1 MLCSQKPSGASRK
14 SKVRCFSLVRLH
26 PLLVDRVPQLATG
39 SGRSKGPKND
49 AKLKQSFQNQIQTA
63 REKPF
68 GMRYGHMAPPFFLG
82 GVSKPRRPRRFITR
96 ATSCQAQLILIF
108 KADLKLELYSPQRSR
123 PFHEPAAKPGQGEPF
138 GDPPPSPPLWPPST
152 CHYGCQ
158 TWPCWR
164 RALLSI

>member
-82 GVSKPRRPRRFITR
+82 GVSKPRRPRRFITW
-96 ATSCQAQLILIF
+96 ATPCQAQIIRIF
-108 KADLKLELYSPQRSR
+108 TTYLTPKLYSPQPNHHFLLTGCDTTTSGILWRS
-123 PFHEPAAKPGQGEPF
+123 AACRSVVTSFNLP
-138 GDPPPSPPLWPPST
+138 
-152 CHYGCQ
+152 
-158 TWPCWR
+158 
-164 RALLSI
+164 